1 MHEKNHPTRG
11 PEGRFPRF
19 TLIELLVVI
28 AIIAILASMLMP
40 ALGKA
45 RERALRSDCMANMK
59 SQGTGVMHYSQD
71 HNDYFPAWDNYP
83 FKQLLEGKYM
93 TLGILDDKADPTR
106 TPGTD
111 LKKVD
116 WMKDSLGRYRNR
128 SYIVEQSVGQIWN
141 GTTYMTPLKFTR
153 KYVNMT
159 ILIFEGD
166 GYVSTSPGWSR
177 GTEMFYLHCAPLSYK
192 NVALELGHHAMMKN
206 TLVGDL
212 HVEAFQMSW
221 NEEEN
226 KARYQWEKT
235 DYPLAKFGTF
245 QKLSSRK

>member
-1 MHEKNHPTRG
+1 MHEKSYRTRG
-11 PEGRFPRF
+11 RERRLARF

-45 RERALRSDCMANMK
+45 RERALRSDCMSNMK

-71 HNDYFPAWDNYP
+71 YNDYFPAWDNYP
-83 FKQLLEGKYM
+83 FKLLLDGKYM

-106 TPGTD
+106 TPGVD

-116 WMKDSLGRYRNR
+116 WMKDSLGNYRNR

-141 GTTYMTPLKFTR
+141 GTTLLTPMKFTR

-192 NVALELGHHAMMKN
+192 NVALELGHHAMIKN

-221 NEEEN
+221 NENEN